1 MVVAAQ
7 WAGGMDMAVAHLGDG
22 VAKPGGVLAQ
32 LGDTGSVAPSTP
44 RLMKI

>member
-7 WAGGMDMAVAHLGDG
+7 WAGGMDMAVAHPGDA

-32 LGDTGSVAPSTP
+32 LGGTVSAAPSMP